1 MIDKRSS
8 EPKLVEYNTISAGMG
23 CMWNQVK
30 MLQSYLQKK
39 YEVLR
44 PSTNLTNSEIA
55 GKNHLMGHMH
65 SEQLVKAFKTAIDLS
80 RRPHEKALDLWVL
93 FVIEDIE
100 TNVGD

>member
-1 MIDKRSS
+1 MIDKRSN

-30 MLQSYLQKK
+30 LLQSYLQTK

-44 PSTNLTNSEIA
+44 PSVGVTNSLIE
-55 GKNHLMGHMH
+55 GKNHVLSHSH
-65 SEQLVKAFKTAIDLS
+65 SEEMVKAFKTAIDLS
-80 RRPHEKALDLWVL
+80 RRSHEAAVEFWVL